1 MSWLDYCDTQE
12 TDTKTQAA
20 VYLNRLNVDGTMG
33 GLSEGIRQ
41 LPATTETDAPTEIY
55 DTHGRRVP
63 ALGSKGVYLV
73 SAASTCRRSFAD
85 NAKGRQALLYIYR
98 AGPPIFTA
106 LSY

>member
-1 MSWLDYCDTQE
+1 MDLCSSRLLEGKYWVMSWLDYCDTQE
-12 TDTKTQAA
+12 TDAKKQAA

-73 SAASTCRRSFAD
+73 KRGQHVQKVIR
-85 NAKGRQALLYIYR
+85 
-98 AGPPIFTA
+98 
-106 LSY
+106 